1 MNARSRRNGSAGNP
15 VKFGEPRP
23 KPPLI
28 CGALRGVLA
37 AAFTWKSGHP
47 WRPLSLPFFFSFSPT
62 TCQLSGTAPLL
73 VRAPANLLWSTFN
86 APCHAPARKKTK
98 TTRLHPHYWLQRVLI
113 DRWSN
118 RSARAFVFEFFI
130 SHRDRKIV
138 LNFEATKKICDGE
151 KNKSSE
157 KPWFTTFSFL
167 LERKIFDSLL
177 TMFEPLS
184 TTCRRDFFLTGILT
198 FRCFLRFNPVSRG
211 ASGRQ
216 VTKAGTASLE
226 WRRWPR

>member
-73 VRAPANLLWSTFN
+73 VRAPANLLRSTFN

-157 KPWFTTFSFL
+157 KPGLLCFPFSSKEKYL
-167 LERKIFDSLL
+167 IRCWRCSNLSQR
-177 TMFEPLS
+177 LS
-184 TTCRRDFFLTGILT
+184 TWFFLNGH
-198 FRCFLRFNPVSRG
+198 FNVPLLS
-211 ASGRQ
+211 SF
-216 VTKAGTASLE
+216 
-226 WRRWPR
+226 

>member
-73 VRAPANLLWSTFN
+73 VRAPANLLRSTFN

-113 DRWSN
+113 DRWKSFRACFRFRIFHLTSWSKN
-118 RSARAFVFEFFI
+118 RFKFRSDEENLRW
-130 SHRDRKIV
+130 RK
-138 LNFEATKKICDGE
+138 K
-151 KNKSSE
+151 
-157 KPWFTTFSFL
+157 
-167 LERKIFDSLL
+167 
-177 TMFEPLS
+177 
-184 TTCRRDFFLTGILT
+184 
-198 FRCFLRFNPVSRG
+198 
-211 ASGRQ
+211 
-216 VTKAGTASLE
+216 
-226 WRRWPR
+226 

>member
-73 VRAPANLLWSTFN
+73 VRAPANLLRSTFN

-113 DRWSN
+113 DRWKSFRACFRFRIFHFTSWSKN
-118 RSARAFVFEFFI
+118 RFKFRSDEENLRW
-130 SHRDRKIV
+130 R
-138 LNFEATKKICDGE
+138 KKINRRRNQVYYVFLSPRK
-151 KNKSSE
+151 KNI
-157 KPWFTTFSFL
+157 WFAVDDVRT
-167 LERKIFDSLL
+167 SLND
-177 TMFEPLS
+177 LS
-184 TTCRRDFFLTGILT
+184 TWFF
-198 FRCFLRFNPVSRG
+198 FNGHFNVPLLS
-211 ASGRQ
+211 SF
-216 VTKAGTASLE
+216 
-226 WRRWPR
+226 

>member
-1 MNARSRRNGSAGNP
+1 MPVREGTGAQGIRWNSVNRDRNHRWFVGRYAAFSLPPSPGRVDILEDLSRSLSFSLFPRRRVNYPAPHRFSS
-15 VKFGEPRP
+15 ELQ
-23 KPPLI
+23 LI
-28 CGALRGVLA
+28 CCDPHLTLLA
-37 AAFTWKSGHP
+37 THQPGRKRKRHDCIP
-47 WRPLSLPFFFSFSPT
+47 IIDY
-62 TCQLSGTAPLL
+62 
-73 VRAPANLLWSTFN
+73 NEYWS
-86 APCHAPARKKTK
+86 
-98 TTRLHPHYWLQRVLI
+98 I
-113 DRWSN
+113 DEN